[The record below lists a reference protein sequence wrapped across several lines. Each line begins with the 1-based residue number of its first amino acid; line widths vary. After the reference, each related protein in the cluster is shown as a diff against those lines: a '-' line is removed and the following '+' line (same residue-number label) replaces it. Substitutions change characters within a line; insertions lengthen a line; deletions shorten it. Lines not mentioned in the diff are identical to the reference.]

1 MFVPTRWAQGFV
13 NAAAGRGDAV
23 NGAGDTVNGA
33 GDTRTAFCALELVK
47 VMGPVLLSVKGHV
60 AGTVAARRLGQ
71 LIHRVFAAVPPED
84 RGPESRSRELALGLM
99 LLLVQR
105 NLLNHI
111 DQLIGVIEQEL
122 DSRQGILRAHLEFAQ
137 DPGAEFLDQL
147 KKSLMA
153 KTGAAGVRLSTST
166 VPALLAG
173 CRLRIGSDRIDASLQ
188 TRLKELEADLAA
200 TAQEVFDGRL

>member
-1 MFVPTRWAQGFV
+1 MFVPMRWARAFV

-23 NGAGDTVNGA
+23 NRAGDTKA
-33 GDTRTAFCALELVK
+33 AFYALELVK
-47 VMGPVLLSVKGHV
+47 VLGPVLLSVKGHM

-84 RGPESRSRELALGLM
+84 GGPEGRSRELALGFM

-105 NLLNHI
+105 NLLNRI
-111 DQLIGVIEQEL
+111 DQLIGAIEQEL
-122 DSRQGILRAHLEFAQ
+122 DSRQGILRAHLEFAR

-147 KKSLMA
+147 KESLMA
-153 KTGAAGVRLSTST
+153 KTGAAGVRLSTSA

-188 TRLKELEADLAA
+188 TRLKELEAELA
-200 TAQEVFDGRL
+200 G